1 MRSSRFRF
9 TIRRIMDVV
18 AIASIVLWSLR
29 FSADTWASIVTSLTL
44 AALGLAVLGA
54 RFHRDRVRAFF
65 VGAAISGSAYFF
77 FFVSPTFARVAAKP
91 YQRITQS
98 LITIPIA
105 AAGGSAA
112 GLCYWHYGK
121 SITGQYGDRFGES
134 REHSSQ
140 TVPPPE

>member
-1 MRSSRFRF
+1 MRSSPFRF

-44 AALGLAVLGA
+44 TALGVAVLGA
-54 RFHRDRVRAFF
+54 RFHRERMRSFCI
-65 VGAAISGSAYFF
+65 GAAISGSAYFF
-77 FFVSPTFARVAAKP
+77 FFVSPTFARVAAQSH
-91 YQRITQS
+91 QRMTQS
-98 LITIPIA
+98 LVTIPVA

-112 GLCYWHYGK
+112 GLCYWHYSK
-121 SITGQYGDRFGES
+121 SITGQYRDRFGES
-134 REHSSQ
+134 RENSNQ